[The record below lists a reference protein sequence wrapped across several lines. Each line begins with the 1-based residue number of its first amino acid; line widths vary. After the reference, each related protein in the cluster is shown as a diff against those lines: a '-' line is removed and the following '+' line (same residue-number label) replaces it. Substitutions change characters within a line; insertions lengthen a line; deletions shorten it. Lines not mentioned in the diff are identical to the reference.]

1 MLLCSVVHFVWTFK
15 IPFPSILIHPHLSFN
30 PVNFVSHLLCPNYLY
45 TYLFTTMSIINPTTT
60 TASSPQLQGLPP
72 SNNLYGHGAPFMAAA
87 TGCRSVATRHPYP
100 SQRRRPVSARL
111 PANQI
116 AAFEQPYAR
125 LHDAKAGQQQREA
138 GSGWVMI
145 FWVDW
150 LKERIFIYIHS
161 RRLLL
166 WYYDKKHGWL
176 VGCGLEMGSLSFW
189 WFDIRSCCDFIG

>member
-1 MLLCSVVHFVWTFK
+1 MLVRYLGFHIGLHILDSYFGASGRATCFPKSKERGEYFSDSQKKLSHIQVPDVVVFRCAFCLNFQDPLPQHSHT
-15 IPFPSILIHPHLSFN
+15 PAPLIQSSQFRVPPPLY
-30 PVNFVSHLLCPNYLY
+30 LLCPNCLY

-60 TASSPQLQGLPP
+60 TASSSQLQGLPP

-125 LHDAKAGQQQREA
+125 LHDAKAGRQQREA
-138 GSGWVMI
+138 GSG
-145 FWVDW
+145 
-150 LKERIFIYIHS
+150 
-161 RRLLL
+161 
-166 WYYDKKHGWL
+166 
-176 VGCGLEMGSLSFW
+176 
-189 WFDIRSCCDFIG
+189 